1 MGTHPIF
8 ESDFDCLTDME
19 SVLLED
25 WSLIWDRTN
34 SWIQLKGING
44 EFEIESSPVEIA
56 HGPFV
61 VETGNTK
68 YKLGDPSKNAFDW
81 IVPKDIREE
90 FSKGFPKNWVVKI
103 TALQE
108 RRVTRHTPKR
118 EGPIREKNSII
129 SKSNKIGQKLE
140 RLRALQQNDSFKR
153 SDSPEIPTKSK
164 KTDEKVKKPPKK
176 APKKVA

>member
-1 MGTHPIF
+1 
-8 ESDFDCLTDME
+8 ME

-68 YKLGDPSKNAFDW
+68 
-81 IVPKDIREE
+81 V
-90 FSKGFPKNWVVKI
+90 
-103 TALQE
+103 
-108 RRVTRHTPKR
+108 
-118 EGPIREKNSII
+118 
-129 SKSNKIGQKLE
+129 SNIWPV
-140 RLRALQQNDSFKR
+140 LR
-153 SDSPEIPTKSK
+153 
-164 KTDEKVKKPPKK
+164 
-176 APKKVA
+176 